1 MHELELVGVVKTY
14 NRVDAIRGIDMR
26 VGPGITALL
35 GPNGAGKSTLMR
47 IIATVARPSRG
58 TVRWDGVDV
67 VADPRPL
74 RRVLGY
80 LPQDAG
86 VYPQLDAREFL
97 EYIGA
102 LKGLKGR
109 ALRRQI
115 DDLLEEL
122 DLEPVAHRHLATLSG
137 GNRQRV
143 AIAQALLGD
152 PQLLVVDEPSVGL
165 DPEQRIRL
173 RDLLRTLARDRIIL
187 LSTHIVSDIETTAD
201 RVIIVAAG
209 QVVADRLRVDMDGA
223 VGSLESFYVSTVGSA
238 R

>member
-1 MHELELVGVVKTY
+1 MHELELLGVVKTY

-122 DLEPVAHRHLATLSG
+122 DLEPVARRHLATLSG

-209 QVVADRLRVDMDGA
+209 QVVADRPRVDMGGA
-223 VGSLESFYVSTVGSA
+223 SGSLESFYVSTVGSA

>member
-1 MHELELVGVVKTY
+1 MHELELLGVVKTY

-47 IIATVARPSRG
+47 MIATVTRPTRG
-58 TVRWDGVDV
+58 TVRWDGIDM

-109 ALRRQI
+109 TLRRQI
-115 DDLLEEL
+115 DDLLTEL
-122 DLEPVAHRHLATLSG
+122 DLERVARRHLATLSG

-209 QVVADRLRVDMDGA
+209 QVVADRPRIDMAGA